1 MSDRH
6 WPRSIRR
13 GPALATTALAVLGVA
28 AITGCGGSSNSS
40 SAASTQQSTQP
51 TGAASSATAM
61 TFTSAELKSALL
73 AKVNGEKPAA
83 AAQSGA
89 YGSLPD
95 VQTSKQ
101 TMNGVKVTPSKCAQA
116 TQTGF
121 NSATFAQSPASVVTF
136 RVGQDGVSEVLVS
149 ANPDAAATA
158 LGDTLPSGCSHY
170 SATVDGRT
178 FKYTVKESQ
187 LSGLGQKARALNV
200 KAAGYASVDVWSVVY
215 QGAGFV
221 GAVTMVGPDSSLTGV
236 TTLAQ
241 EAYAHAA
248 SSLHQ

>member
-6 WPRSIRR
+6 WHH
-13 GPALATTALAVLGVA
+13 PALAQASVTPALALLGAAAVA
-28 AITGCGGSSNSS
+28 GCGGSASPAP
-40 SAASTQQSTQP
+40 AASTQQP

-61 TFTSAELKSALL
+61 TFTSAQLKSALL
-73 AKVNGEKPAA
+73 AKVNGNKPAA
-83 AAQSGA
+83 AAQSGD

-95 VQTSKQ
+95 VRSSKQ
-101 TMNGVKVTPSKCAQA
+101 TMNRVKVTPPKCAQA

-121 NSATFAQSPASVVTF
+121 NSATFAHSPASVVTF

-149 ANPDAAATA
+149 ANADAAASA
-158 LGDTLPSGCSHY
+158 LGDSLPSGCSHY
-170 SATVDGRT
+170 SATVDGKT

-221 GAVTMVGPDSSLTGV
+221 GAVTMVGPDSSLAGV
-236 TTLAQ
+236 KTLAQ

-248 SSLHQ
+248 SSLRQ